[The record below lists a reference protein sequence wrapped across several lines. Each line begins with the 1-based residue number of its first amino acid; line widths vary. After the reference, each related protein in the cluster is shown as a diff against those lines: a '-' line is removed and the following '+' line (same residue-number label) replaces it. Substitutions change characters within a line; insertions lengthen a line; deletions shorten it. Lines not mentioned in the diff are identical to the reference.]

1 MPFLSPLK
9 KSKNL
14 WLSDIFRGFRTG
26 TLVSR
31 GSSTYFL
38 IKDFVLKQNAFIT
51 NNNKLGASIV
61 VLTSNIQA

>member
-9 KSKNL
+9 KSKNI
-14 WLSDIFRGFRTG
+14 WLSDVFWGFRTG

-38 IKDFVLKQNAFIT
+38 IKDFVLKQNAFRT
-51 NNNKLGASIV
+51 NKNKLDASII
-61 VLTSNIQA
+61 VLTCNIQA